1 MLIGLTKF
9 ELHLPHSRSL
19 KDKRRV
25 VRSLLDR
32 LHDRYRVSVLESG
45 FHDLH
50 QRAEVS
56 VAYLSSSE
64 RELRRMAQELRRIAD
79 DEGEAVVSQWDD
91 QVLEAME

>member
-1 MLIGLTKF
+1 MLVGLSVF
-9 ELHLPHSRSL
+9 ELHLPYSRSL
-19 KDKRRV
+19 KEKRKV
-25 VRSLLDR
+25 VKGLVDR

-64 RELRRMAQELRRIAD
+64 RELQRMAQELRRIAD
-79 DEGEAVVSQWDD
+79 DEGEAVVSQWED